1 MNLDDIQKMWTR
13 DSEIDRD
20 DLANESLKTS
30 QLHAKYYEVYNT
42 TLLLREKAKE
52 TYDRVYLDRYNYYTG
67 KADPEV
73 YEKEPFPYKVREKE
87 ALNRYM
93 SADERVSKT
102 DLKIRYYDTMLRYL
116 EEIIKSISNR
126 NYAIK
131 NAIDWMKFQ
140 AGM

>member
-20 DLANESLKTS
+20 DLATESLKTS
-30 QLHAKYYEVYNT
+30 QLHAKYYELYNT
-42 TLLLREKAKE
+42 TILLRERAKE
-52 TYDRVYLDRYNYYTG
+52 SYDRIYLERYNYYTG
-67 KADPEV
+67 KADPDV
-73 YEKEPFPYKVREKE
+73 YEDEPFPYKVREKD
-87 ALNRYM
+87 AINRYM
-93 SADERVSKT
+93 TADERVSKI
-102 DLKIRYYDTMLRYL
+102 DLKIKYYDTMLRFL
-116 EEIIKSISNR
+116 EEIIKSLSNR

>member
-102 DLKIRYYDTMLRYL
+102 DLKIRYYDTTLKYL

>member
-1 MNLDDIQKMWTR
+1 
-13 DSEIDRD
+13 
-20 DLANESLKTS
+20 
-30 QLHAKYYEVYNT
+30 
-42 TLLLREKAKE
+42 
-52 TYDRVYLDRYNYYTG
+52 
-67 KADPEV
+67 
-73 YEKEPFPYKVREKE
+73 
-87 ALNRYM
+87 M

-102 DLKIRYYDTMLRYL
+102 DLKIRYYDTMLKYL

>member
-1 MNLDDIQKMWTR
+1 MWTR

-102 DLKIRYYDTMLRYL
+102 DLKIRYYDTMLKYL

>member
-1 MNLDDIQKMWTR
+1 MNLEDIQKMWNR